1 MLSDSKIK
9 ALKPTDK
16 ITRFLDSL
24 GLYIEVRPNGRKFW
38 RYRFQWLKKTL
49 MMGLGDY
56 PIVSLADARK
66 KRDEA
71 KALLDQDLNPLEER
85 RKDKLSLELN
95 HTSKNMFEN
104 VAEEYKKEK
113 LSSRSVRHQERFQ
126 TALDKDILKVIGFKD
141 VKDVTSADVLQIMK
155 NKIKRVKKQKNFG
168 TGEVTAIDNRKFIGA
183 VMRYAIA
190 TLRADYDPT
199 YAVRDAVERPE
210 IKHAKPKDKS
220 EAKQLRNRLESYS
233 GSHTVKNAG
242 LAMLYSM
249 LRTIEI
255 RRMQWSFIDFD
266 DKLITFPISSK
277 KTGQTRTTKKNRI
290 HIVPMSEQLFDLL
303 KDQEKFTG
311 NRDYVFAA
319 VYKDG
324 MLSAT
329 TLNRM
334 LDNIGLGD
342 VTAHDFRATAST
354 LLYEKGYEED
364 WIEKQLAHADDN
376 KTRASYNHA
385 RWLDDRRKM
394 LQDWADIV
402 DSWKG

>member
-95 HTSKNMFEN
+95 HTSKNMFKS

-155 NKIKRVKKQKNFG
+155 NTIKRVKKQKNFG

-210 IKHAKPKDKS
+210 IEHARPLDKS

-402 DSWKG
+402 DSWKE

>member
-155 NKIKRVKKQKNFG
+155 NTIKRVKKQKNFG

-210 IKHAKPKDKS
+210 IEHARPLDKS

-364 WIEKQLAHADDN
+364 WIEKHLAHADDN

>member
-155 NKIKRVKKQKNFG
+155 NTIKRVKKQKNFG

-210 IKHAKPKDKS
+210 IEHARPLDKS

>member
-155 NKIKRVKKQKNFG
+155 NTIKRVKKQKNFG

-210 IKHAKPKDKS
+210 IEHARPLDKN

>member
-155 NKIKRVKKQKNFG
+155 NTIKRVKKQKNFG

-210 IKHAKPKDKS
+210 IEHARPLDKN

-402 DSWKG
+402 DSWKE

>member
-155 NKIKRVKKQKNFG
+155 NTIKRVKKQKNFG

-210 IKHAKPKDKS
+210 IEHARPLDKS

-402 DSWKG
+402 DSWRD

>member
-126 TALDKDILKVIGFKD
+126 AALDKDILKVIGFKD

-155 NKIKRVKKQKNFG
+155 NTIKRVKKQKNFG

-210 IKHAKPKDKS
+210 IEHARPLDKS

-402 DSWKG
+402 DSWKE

>member
-141 VKDVTSADVLQIMK
+141 VKDVTSADVLQ
-155 NKIKRVKKQKNFG
+155 
-168 TGEVTAIDNRKFIGA
+168 
-183 VMRYAIA
+183 
-190 TLRADYDPT
+190 L
-199 YAVRDAVERPE
+199 
-210 IKHAKPKDKS
+210 
-220 EAKQLRNRLESYS
+220 
-233 GSHTVKNAG
+233 
-242 LAMLYSM
+242 
-249 LRTIEI
+249 
-255 RRMQWSFIDFD
+255 
-266 DKLITFPISSK
+266 
-277 KTGQTRTTKKNRI
+277 
-290 HIVPMSEQLFDLL
+290 
-303 KDQEKFTG
+303 
-311 NRDYVFAA
+311 
-319 VYKDG
+319 
-324 MLSAT
+324 
-329 TLNRM
+329 
-334 LDNIGLGD
+334 
-342 VTAHDFRATAST
+342 
-354 LLYEKGYEED
+354 
-364 WIEKQLAHADDN
+364 
-376 KTRASYNHA
+376 
-385 RWLDDRRKM
+385 
-394 LQDWADIV
+394 
-402 DSWKG
+402 

>member
-155 NKIKRVKKQKNFG
+155 NTIKRVKKQKNFG

-210 IKHAKPKDKS
+210 IEHARPLDKS

-376 KTRASYNHA
+376 KTRA
-385 RWLDDRRKM
+385 
-394 LQDWADIV
+394 
-402 DSWKG
+402 

>member
-155 NKIKRVKKQKNFG
+155 NTIKRVKKQKNFG

-210 IKHAKPKDKS
+210 IEHARPLDKS

-402 DSWKG
+402 DSWKE

>member
-155 NKIKRVKKQKNFG
+155 NTIKRVKKQKNFG

-210 IKHAKPKDKS
+210 IEHARPLDKS

-402 DSWKG
+402 DSWGQ

>member
-155 NKIKRVKKQKNFG
+155 NTIKRVKKQKNFG

-210 IKHAKPKDKS
+210 IEHARPLDKS

-402 DSWKG
+402 DSWKN

>member
-1 MLSDSKIK
+1 MLSDSKIRT
-9 ALKPTDK
+9 LKPTEK
-16 ITRFLDSL
+16 ITRFIDSA
-24 GLYIEVRPNGRKFW
+24 GLYIEVRPNGKKFW

-49 MMGLGDY
+49 MMGLGEY

-71 KALLDQDLNPLEER
+71 KALLDQNLNPLEEK
-85 RKDKLSLELN
+85 RKEKLTLELN
-95 HTSKNMFEN
+95 LSSSNLFKN
-104 VAEEYKKEK
+104 VAQEYKQEK
-113 LSSRSVRHQERFQ
+113 LANRSERHQERFQ
-126 TALDKDILKVIGFKD
+126 TSLEKDILKVIGDKD

-155 NKIKRVKKQKNFG
+155 NTIKRVKKQKNFG
-168 TGEVTAIDNRKFIGA
+168 TGEVTAIDNRKFVGA

-199 YAVRDAVERPE
+199 YAVKDAIERPDVE
-210 IKHAKPKDKS
+210 HARPFEKS
-220 EAKQLRNRLESYS
+220 EAKLLRNKLENYS
-233 GSHTVKNAG
+233 GSNTVKNAG

-255 RRMQWSFIDFD
+255 RRMQWSFVDFE
-266 DKLITFPISSK
+266 DKIITFPIASK

-290 HIVPMSEQLFDLL
+290 HIVPMSTQLYELL
-303 KDQEKFTG
+303 KDQVQFTG
-311 NRDYVFAA
+311 NREYVFAS

-385 RWLDDRRKM
+385 RWLEDRRQM

-402 DSWKG
+402 DSWKE

>member
-210 IKHAKPKDKS
+210 IEHARPLDKS

>member
-24 GLYIEVRPNGRKFW
+24 GLYIEVRPNGRKIW

-155 NKIKRVKKQKNFG
+155 NTIKRVKKQKNFG

-210 IKHAKPKDKS
+210 IEHARPLDKS

-402 DSWKG
+402 DSWKE

>member
-155 NKIKRVKKQKNFG
+155 NTIKRVKKQKNFG

-210 IKHAKPKDKS
+210 IEHARPLDKS
-220 EAKQLRNRLESYS
+220 EARQLRNRLESYS

-402 DSWKG
+402 DSWKE